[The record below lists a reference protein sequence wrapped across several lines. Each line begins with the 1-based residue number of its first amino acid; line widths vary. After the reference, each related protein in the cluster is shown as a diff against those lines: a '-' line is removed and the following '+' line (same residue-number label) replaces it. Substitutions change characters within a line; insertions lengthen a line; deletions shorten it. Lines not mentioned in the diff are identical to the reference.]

1 MKPEVTDKE
10 RERFNLLL
18 MKALDGELS
27 GEEKTEF
34 EQFVERSDQ
43 CRDELNKY
51 SKLKEVVMSIS
62 FKDPPDEVWD
72 GYWMDVYNRIERG
85 VGWILLSIG
94 CIILVTYGAFHIVE
108 SIIRDPGLGLFVKGA
123 IIAAIAGFVIL
134 FISTARERLFVR
146 KRDKYREVKR

>member
-1 MKPEVTDKE
+1 MKPEITDKE
-10 RERFNLLL
+10 QERFNMLL

-27 GEEKTEF
+27 GEEKDEF
-34 EQFVERSDQ
+34 EQFVERFDQ
-43 CRDELNKY
+43 CRAELNKY
-51 SKLKEVVMSIS
+51 SRLKEVVMSIS

-72 GYWMDVYNRIERG
+72 HYWMDVYNRIERG

-108 SIIRDPGLGLFVKGA
+108 SIIRDPGLGLLVKGA
-123 IIAAIAGFVIL
+123 ILAAIAGFVIL
-134 FISTARERLFVR
+134 FISTAREKLFVR